1 MRRFCAEEAVFRGRQ
16 NKMRRFCAE
25 EISQRRVRG
34 RNFVEREIFL
44 ILQTERTAVRG
55 NKVENMKK
63 TYMILTALL
72 MVVAC
77 GGPEQENIEETTET
91 QEQSNPLGFDPD
103 PLRCDEGK
111 VKNGQFFSTL
121 LGSLG
126 MSAQEAYNLTQACAD
141 VFDVKT
147 LRVGNAYKA
156 YYGADS
162 HIADAPQSDNAN
174 ATTQNEE
181 ENATA
186 QHDSKNVTTQ
196 PDRDKLQYLVY
207 DRDRTSCIV
216 FRCQEPYESWVYEK
230 PVTVEPKYADVT
242 INTSLWVDMRNAGV
256 SPELIISLSD
266 IYAWTVDFFG
276 LQKGDR
282 FRVLYDEKSCDGE
295 VVAVDTVRYAI
306 FSHDSQEFPCIMFDQ
321 KDGGNIY
328 WNEKG
333 ESMRKAFLKAPLK
346 FSRISSGFSYARKHP
361 VTRKVRPHTGV
372 DYAAPKGTPVMTIGD
387 GVITSMKYEGA
398 GGNTIRI
405 RHNSVYSTA
414 YLHLSGYAKGLK
426 TGQRVRQGQVIG
438 YVGSTGRSTGPH
450 LDFRVWKNGS
460 PINPLKMQSP
470 PAEPLKEANSSDF
483 RQQYE
488 KYRAQTAAV
497 QARDIADKL
506 FEIL

>member
-1 MRRFCAEEAVFRGRQ
+1 MKRIYILLAVALIAVSCKTSENAQIVSEEQ
-16 NKMRRFCAE
+16 
-25 EISQRRVRG
+25 QT
-34 RNFVEREIFL
+34 VEDHPF
-44 ILQTERTAVRG
+44 G
-55 NKVENMKK
+55 F
-63 TYMILTALL
+63 
-72 MVVAC
+72 
-77 GGPEQENIEETTET
+77 
-91 QEQSNPLGFDPD
+91 NPDS
-103 PLRCDEGK
+103 LRCVQGE
-111 VKNGQFFSTL
+111 VKNGQFFSNL
-121 LGSLG
+121 LTSLG
-126 MSAQEAYNLTQACAD
+126 MSAQDGYNLTMACAD

-147 LRVGNAYKA
+147 LRVGNPYKA
-156 YYGADS
+156 YYTDDDALKYIVYEDS
-162 HIADAPQSDNAN
+162 
-174 ATTQNEE
+174 
-181 ENATA
+181 
-186 QHDSKNVTTQ
+186 
-196 PDRDKLQYLVY
+196 
-207 DRDRTSCIV
+207 RTSDIV
-216 FRCQEPYESWVYEK
+216 FACQPPYQAHICEK
-230 PVTVEPKYADVT
+230 PVTVETRYADVT
-242 INTSLWVDMRNAGV
+242 INNSLWVDMRNAGV
-256 SPELIISLSD
+256 SSYLILSLSD

-282 FRVLYDEKSCDGE
+282 FRVLYEEKVCDGE
-295 VVAVDTVRYAI
+295 VVAVDTVRYAV
-306 FSHDSQEFPCIMFDQ
+306 FTRGKEDLPSVMFDQ

-361 VTRKVRPHTGV
+361 VTRRVQPHTGI

-460 PINPLKMQSP
+460 PINPLKMDSP
-470 PAEPLKEANSSDF
+470 PAEPLKSEFKDEFEGA
-483 RQQYE
+483 YK
-488 KYRAQTAAV
+488 KYRAQV
-497 QARDIADKL
+497 DSILARDIANEL